1 MKPNTTDILQQ
12 PGAGTQHYTARSY
25 FLQAPLYR
33 LVFFCMAAMAAA
45 CVGGCS
51 KILDKSPKTEIDA
64 SHLGDSTSNVS
75 AAQAE
80 KLIAGCYTAMVNDN
94 EEYFV
99 LDRVTNGDV
108 VADNC
113 YAGGDNPDNFQLD
126 LFTTSSINGNVR
138 RDWADLY
145 TVIGKVNETIQQVG
159 SSTDPALTA
168 TRKNQILGEARFLR
182 AFCYFDL
189 VRLWG
194 AVPLMLAPA
203 NTSSTQTV
211 FNSVTVPRASVD
223 SVYLSIIDDL
233 NFALQHVRD
242 NGAVSDKQTVTKG
255 VVNAVLA
262 QVYATQ
268 TPADWNKVIQY
279 CDAVIP
285 NYALLSNY
293 ADLWDNNHENNSE
306 SIWEFNYAG
315 WSNGYGNWAVDQYR
329 SWNFSN
335 PTNDL
340 VNTFIAEGDSVR
352 YHASVAYKNVTG
364 SSYPHWPS
372 NHLAMINK
380 MLDDKSNAYILRLP
394 AILLLK
400 AEALTANGDLT
411 GAAAL
416 VNQVRARVGLAPK
429 TASSAAAM
437 NLIIEKERRLEL
449 CFEGYRWFDL
459 LRTGRAMAVMQAQ
472 TDENGQNLN
481 YNIKPYRLL
490 FPIPQTEMDRNP
502 LLKQN
507 PGY

>member
-1 MKPNTTDILQQ
+1 MKLSILHDSVQEKT
-12 PGAGTQHYTARSY
+12 AGPLSRCGKENIG
-25 FLQAPLYR
+25 FLAIRNL
-33 LVFFCMAAMAAA
+33 LVLLIAGGCLA
-45 CVGGCS
+45 GCS

-64 SHLGDSTSNVS
+64 SHLGDSTSS
-75 AAQAE
+75 ITAAQAE
-80 KLIAGCYTAMVNDN
+80 KLLAGCYTSMVNDN

-108 VADNC
+108 VSDNC
-113 YAGGDNPDNFQLD
+113 YAGGDNPNNFQLD
-126 LFTTSSINGNVR
+126 LFTTSSINDNVK

-145 TVIGKVNETIQQVG
+145 TVIGKVNETIKQVTN
-159 SSTDPALTA
+159 STDPALTA
-168 TRKNQILGEARFLR
+168 VRKNQMLGEARFLR

-194 AVPLMLAPA
+194 AIPLMLAPA

-211 FNSVTVPRASVD
+211 FNSVTVPRVSVD
-223 SVYLSIIDDL
+223 SVYMAITADL
-233 NFALQHVRD
+233 DFALQNVRD
-242 NGAVSDKQTVTKG
+242 NGAVSEKQTITKG
-255 VVNAVLA
+255 IVNAVLA
-262 QVYATQ
+262 QVYATKA
-268 TPADWNKVIQY
+268 PADWNKVLQY
-279 CDAVIP
+279 CNAAIP
-285 NYALLSNY
+285 NYALLSDY
-293 ADLWDNNHENNSE
+293 ANLWDNNHKNNSE
-306 SIWEFNYAG
+306 SIWEFNYPG
-315 WSNGYGNWAVDQYR
+315 WANGFGNWTVDQYR

-340 VNTFIAEGDSVR
+340 VNTFIAEGDSIR
-352 YHASVAYKNVTG
+352 YHASIAYKNVTG

-380 MLDDKSNAYILRLP
+380 SIDDKSNAYIIRLP

-400 AEALTANGDLT
+400 AEALTASGDLA

-416 VNQVRARVGLAPK
+416 VNQVRARVGLPAK
-429 TASSAAAM
+429 TAASAAEM

-472 TDENGQNLN
+472 KDENGQNLN
-481 YNIKPYRLL
+481 YNIKPYRLV

-502 LLKQN
+502 LLVQN
-507 PGY
+507 QGY